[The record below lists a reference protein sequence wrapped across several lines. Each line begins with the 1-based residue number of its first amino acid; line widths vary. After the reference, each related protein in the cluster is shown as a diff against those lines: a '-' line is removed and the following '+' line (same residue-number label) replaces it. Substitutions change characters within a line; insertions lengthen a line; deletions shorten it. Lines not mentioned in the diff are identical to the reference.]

1 MINTDDF
8 ESSPGR
14 TARGEQKVGKSAK
27 PSTAA
32 SQRSRSTEREQN
44 EASSDSQP
52 PPVKK
57 SRQSRDE
64 RQFSK
69 DTEKALTHSAGAQP
83 NPTLSSGAGETEYQP
98 SGEEDEE
105 EEDNEFSGSASSSD
119 GDFSDAGPS
128 AKMNSKKTKPAVA
141 RAGEKTSAAVTR
153 GKKVGGIGKT
163 CEESQKPAG
172 VGDKRSCGVKNS
184 LKSSVGTPPTVS
196 PSLMPTTQRTVVL
209 ERSASGTGSRKI
221 PKWTPPGPAAG
232 RGENCVRGGNRVAN
246 KGTPLIRLGL
256 SRRARVK
263 PLHNS
268 PQIQH

>member
-1 MINTDDF
+1 MAAR
-8 ESSPGR
+8 R

-32 SQRSRSTEREQN
+32 SQRSRTTEREQN

-105 EEDNEFSGSASSSD
+105 EDNEFSGSASSSD

-141 RAGEKTSAAVTR
+141 RAGEKTSAAITR

-163 CEESQKPAG
+163 CEESKKPNA
-172 VGDKRSCGVKNS
+172 VGDKRSCGVKYS
-184 LKSSVGTPPTVS
+184 LKSSVRPPQTVS
-196 PSLMPTTQRTVVL
+196 PSLMPTTVVRSPL
-209 ERSASGTGSRKI
+209 ERSASGTGSRRM

-232 RGENCVRGGNRVAN
+232 RGENCERGGNRVAN

-263 PLHNS
+263 PLHDS